1 MQLSSELYRMSHRFM
16 ESRIALAD
24 LEDWLVPRLGEL
36 LDLPPSA
43 GRDLVDAIEGGLA
56 EMGDGI
62 LTEAELRERLR
73 ELVYAE
79 PFVVDETSRSIRV
92 VTGFEA
98 ESMPAGMIAASLSG
112 FSASATARL
121 VETPA

>member
-1 MQLSSELYRMSHRFM
+1 MQLTSELYAIADRF
-16 ESRIALAD
+16 ITGKVTLTQ
-24 LEDWLVPRLGEL
+24 LEEWLVPWLVEL
-36 LDLPPSA
+36 LDLPSSSA
-43 GRDLVDAIEGGLA
+43 RDLVGCILGSLA

-79 PFVVDETSRSIRV
+79 PFVVDEAARPIRV

-98 ESMPAGMIAASLSG
+98 GNVPADMIEAFLSG
-112 FSASATARL
+112 FSVSATARV